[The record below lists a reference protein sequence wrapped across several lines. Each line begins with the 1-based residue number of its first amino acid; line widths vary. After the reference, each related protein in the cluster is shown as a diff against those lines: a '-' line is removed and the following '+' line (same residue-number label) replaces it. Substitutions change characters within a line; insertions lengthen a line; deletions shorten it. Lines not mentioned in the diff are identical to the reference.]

1 MTPRKLLLVL
11 FTLICIAACLGLP
24 FVPQATAP
32 FDANGIDDGP
42 VLQVSPSSLGLPM
55 PTGLEA
61 GDRIDLADLT
71 PRDRA
76 YFLDNDEAPAG
87 TTLELV
93 VRRSD
98 GVHRVPMTF
107 QTVGFLNGSAANRVI
122 QAAGYVLLLVV
133 TALGLVL
140 LWRGRNLAA
149 WGVAIWCFTL
159 LVQSGLQSLPL
170 LSPFGYILNRVGN
183 ISANTLTLVG
193 LYIVAVSLAGSVLS
207 QARRRAL
214 HWVFAAVVTAYSGG
228 NIFFT
233 TWFYFDINLSSGTSI
248 VLRAIHIVGF
258 AIPLGLLIATY
269 SRAMPVNQARIRWV
283 LFSMLGLVASYLVS
297 ITPQSFDISSL
308 VLNIASTA
316 LIAAAF
322 SGFAYAVLK
331 HQLVSLQVVL
341 NRALVYGLIT
351 SLVVGVFAAMLSF
364 LEHTALNSETNRLVV
379 MLVVLLLGMGLDTMK
394 RQVNT
399 YIRKAFF
406 RKRREAEAAL
416 AHFARTCGH
425 VDDAEKLLDLTADE
439 LNRQSAPQALA
450 IYLASPDATGAE
462 LARQRGDDRY
472 PQHVDGNDLAFLRLK
487 AGDTEVNLHGTWNA
501 LDKDGYLYPFT
512 ILDKNLGFIVMGP
525 RPAES
530 YTEEERRLFALVAH
544 QVGIALHA
552 LRLRE
557 ERALL
562 RELAEGAFG
571 TPPTVQA
578 KVKQLIGATG

>member
-1 MTPRKLLLVL
+1 MTARKLLLVL
-11 FTLICIAACLGLP
+11 FTLICIAASLGLP
-24 FVPQATAP
+24 FVPQTIAP
-32 FDANGIDDGP
+32 FDSSDVDGGP
-42 VLQVSPSSLGLPM
+42 VLRVFPSSLGLPM

-61 GDRIDLADLT
+61 GDRIDLRDLT

-93 VRRSD
+93 VRRAD
-98 GVHRVPMTF
+98 GLHRVPMTF

-159 LVQSGLQSLPL
+159 LLQGGLQSLPL
-170 LSPFGYILNRVGN
+170 PSPFGYILNRVGN

-193 LYIVAVSLAGSVLS
+193 LYLVAVSLAGSVLS
-207 QARRRAL
+207 QARRRVL
-214 HWVFAAVVTAYSGG
+214 HWIFATVVTAYSCG
-228 NIFFT
+228 NMIFT
-233 TWFYFDINLSSGTSI
+233 TWFYFDIDLSSGTSV

-269 SRAMPVNQARIRWV
+269 GRAMPVNQARIRWV
-283 LFSMLGLVASYLVS
+283 LFSVLGLVASYLVS

-322 SGFAYAVLK
+322 SGFAYAVLR

-351 SLVVGVFAAMLSF
+351 SLVVGVFAAVLSF
-364 LEHTALNSETNRLVV
+364 LEHATLNTETNRLLAL
-379 MLVVLLLGMGLDTMK
+379 LVPLVLGMGLDTIK

-399 YIRKAFF
+399 Y
-406 RKRREAEAAL
+406 
-416 AHFARTCGH
+416 
-425 VDDAEKLLDLTADE
+425 
-439 LNRQSAPQALA
+439 
-450 IYLASPDATGAE
+450 
-462 LARQRGDDRY
+462 
-472 PQHVDGNDLAFLRLK
+472 
-487 AGDTEVNLHGTWNA
+487 
-501 LDKDGYLYPFT
+501 
-512 ILDKNLGFIVMGP
+512 LG
-525 RPAES
+525 
-530 YTEEERRLFALVAH
+530 
-544 QVGIALHA
+544 
-552 LRLRE
+552 
-557 ERALL
+557 
-562 RELAEGAFG
+562 
-571 TPPTVQA
+571 
-578 KVKQLIGATG
+578 K